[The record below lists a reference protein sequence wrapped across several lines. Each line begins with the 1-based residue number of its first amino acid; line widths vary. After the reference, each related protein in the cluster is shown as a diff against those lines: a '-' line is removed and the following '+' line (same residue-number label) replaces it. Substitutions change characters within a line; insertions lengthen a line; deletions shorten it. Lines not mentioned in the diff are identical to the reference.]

1 MIKAIVIE
9 DEVKAASA
17 LKKMLKIIAPEIAII
32 SESTNVKEA
41 VKIINES
48 QFDLLFLDIQLKDG
62 NAFELLDQCANFNF
76 SILFTTAY
84 NEYAIKAIK
93 YSALDYLLKP
103 INPEELELAIEK
115 VKETIKRKTDY
126 ELMLKNFNDNHKNQ
140 EKNIVLHT
148 HTQTYI
154 VAEKNIIALQ
164 ADGAYTRFL
173 TTKGEILV
181 SRNLKYYQDV
191 LNATIFLRPHKSYI
205 VNKNYIQSI
214 SDNFIKI
221 NDVISIPISVRK
233 HQEINQLFKR

>member
-1 MIKAIVIE
+1 MIKAILIE
-9 DEVKAASA
+9 DEVNAASA

-32 SESTNVKEA
+32 NEATNVKEA
-41 VKIINES
+41 VQVINVS

-62 NAFELLDQCANFNF
+62 NAFELLDQCSNLNF

-103 INPEELELAIEK
+103 INPEELEQALEK

-126 ELMLKNFNDNHKNQ
+126 ELMLKNFNDNHKSE

-164 ADGAYTRFL
+164 ADGAYTRFI

-191 LNATIFLRPHKSYI
+191 LNAIIFLRPHKSYI

-233 HQEINQLFKR
+233 HQEINQLLKQ

>member
-1 MIKAIVIE
+1 MIKAILIE
-9 DEVKAASA
+9 DEVNAASA

-32 SESTNVKEA
+32 NEATNVKEA
-41 VKIINES
+41 VQVINVS

-62 NAFELLDQCANFNF
+62 NAFELLDQCSNLNF

-103 INPEELELAIEK
+103 INPEELEQALEK
-115 VKETIKRKTDY
+115 VKETIKKKTDY
-126 ELMLKNFNDNHKNQ
+126 ELMLKNFNDNHKSE

-164 ADGAYTRFL
+164 ADGAYTRFI

-191 LNATIFLRPHKSYI
+191 LNAIIFLRPHKSYI

-233 HQEINQLFKR
+233 HQEINQLLKQ